1 MHFRAHTDL
10 DGGGV
15 APARARARTPVQSTE
30 LNTPP
35 RPANGGRKD
44 VTMDTNELTL
54 SPISTRNLDIKDD
67 ELRSISEQI
76 AACVND
82 MGNLYMDAANRQE
95 AINKKLAPLFG
106 TVKSKKL
113 YERGGFKSLDEYA
126 MECFNIK
133 KSMAYMLANV
143 GEQFY
148 LVDNEYTRKARE
160 TLSTSKLAELK
171 KTDRVAIAAAVDSG
185 ELTSDTST
193 ENVRNFAA
201 RHVKPGKER
210 VLPTFTVVDM
220 RKTGV
225 FCENVTKEDMYEQ
238 VAASIVANY
247 PEHAESE
254 AAVFFSTAKLDGDKA
269 SAAQHFIAYTATG
282 FVRMYEYRPYVK
294 KAAKSEGKRPSIAD
308 ILKSLSVEEVDLLRS
323 MVERGEHISPDSLY
337 EDGEE

>member
-1 MHFRAHTDL
+1 
-10 DGGGV
+10 
-15 APARARARTPVQSTE
+15 
-30 LNTPP
+30 
-35 RPANGGRKD
+35 
-44 VTMDTNELTL
+44 MDTNELTL
-54 SPISTRNLDIKDD
+54 SPISARNLEIKDD
-67 ELRSISEQI
+67 ELRHISEQI

-95 AINKKLAPLFG
+95 DINKKLAPLFG
-106 TVKSKKL
+106 TVKAKKL
-113 YERGGFKSLDEYA
+113 YERGGFKSLDQYA

-148 LVDNEYTRKARE
+148 LTDNEYTRKARE

-185 ELTSDTST
+185 ELTPETST

-210 VLPTFTVVDM
+210 VLPTFTVVNM
-220 RKTGV
+220 STKGV
-225 FCENVTKEDMYEQ
+225 LCENVTKEDMYEQ
-238 VAASIVANY
+238 IAVSIVANF

-254 AAVFFSTAKLDGDKA
+254 AAVFFSSAKLDGDKA
-269 SAAQHFIAYTATG
+269 SAAQHLIAYTATG

-294 KAAKSEGKRPSIAD
+294 KGANNGGKRPSLAEL
-308 ILKSLSVEEVDLLRS
+308 LKTLSSEDVDLLRTYL
-323 MVERGEHISPDSLY
+323 ERGEVVGDADDAD

>member
-1 MHFRAHTDL
+1 M
-10 DGGGV
+10 
-15 APARARARTPVQSTE
+15 
-30 LNTPP
+30 
-35 RPANGGRKD
+35 
-44 VTMDTNELTL
+44 NELIL
-54 SPISTRNLDIKDD
+54 PPISTRNLEIKDA
-67 ELRSISEQI
+67 ELRDISAQI

-148 LVDNEYTRKARE
+148 LEDNEYTRKARE

-201 RHVKPGKER
+201 RHVKGGDKPKL
-210 VLPTFTVVDM
+210 VPKFDVAPMTQKDKPLF
-220 RKTGV
+220 
-225 FCENVTKEDMYEQ
+225 ENVSKEDMYEAITALFPADMP
-238 VAASIVANY
+238 VYFA
-247 PEHAESE
+247 P
-254 AAVFFSTAKLDGDKA
+254 AKLDGDKA
-269 SAAQHFIAYTATG
+269 SAKQHFIAYTPAGT
-282 FVRMYEYRPYVK
+282 VVMYEYTPHVK
-294 KAAKSEGKRPSIAD
+294 KSLKSEGKRPTIAD
-308 ILKSLSVEEVDLLRS
+308 ILKSLSAEDIDLIKS
-323 MVERGEHISPDSLY
+323 YVERGELVD
-337 EDGEE
+337 EDETGDADE

>member
-1 MHFRAHTDL
+1 M
-10 DGGGV
+10 
-15 APARARARTPVQSTE
+15 
-30 LNTPP
+30 N
-35 RPANGGRKD
+35 
-44 VTMDTNELTL
+44 TNELTL
-54 SPISTRNLDIKDD
+54 SPISTRNLDIKDS
-67 ELRSISEQI
+67 ELRGISEQI

-82 MGNLYMDAANRQE
+82 MGNLYLDAANRQE
-95 AINKKLAPLFG
+95 TINKKLAPLFG
-106 TVKSKKL
+106 TVKSRKL

-185 ELTSDTST
+185 ELTPDTST
-193 ENVRNFAA
+193 ETVRNFAA

-210 VLPTFTVVDM
+210 VLPTFTVVSM
-220 RKTGV
+220 HNMAV
-225 FCENVTKEDMYEQ
+225 LCENVTKEDMYEQ
-238 VAASIVANY
+238 VAVSISANY

-254 AAVFFSTAKLDGDKA
+254 AAVFFSSAKLDGDKA

-294 KAAKSEGKRPSIAD
+294 KSAKSDGKRPSFAEL
-308 ILKSLSVEEVDLLRS
+308 LKSLSADELDQLRS
-323 MVERGEHISPDSLY
+323 YVERGEKV
-337 EDGEE
+337 ENDGD

>member
-1 MHFRAHTDL
+1 M
-10 DGGGV
+10 
-15 APARARARTPVQSTE
+15 
-30 LNTPP
+30 N
-35 RPANGGRKD
+35 
-44 VTMDTNELTL
+44 TNELTL
-54 SPISTRNLDIKDD
+54 APITTRNLDIKDK
-67 ELRSISEQI
+67 ELRDISTKI

-193 ENVRNFAA
+193 ENVRNFAT
-201 RHVKPGKER
+201 RHAKPGKER
-210 VLPTFTVVDM
+210 VLPTFTVTAMHNKSVL
-220 RKTGV
+220 
-225 FCENVTKEDMYEQ
+225 CENVTKEDMYEQ
-238 VAASIVANY
+238 VAASIVANH

-282 FVRMYEYRPYVK
+282 FVRMYEFRPYVK
-294 KAAKSEGKRPSIAD
+294 KPAKSAGKRPTLAEL
-308 ILKSLSVEEVDLLRS
+308 LKSLSAEELDQLKLF
-323 MVERGEHISPDSLY
+323 VERGEEVD
-337 EDGEE
+337 EDETDEE